1 MEKQEH
7 NSNADHEIVRK
18 EQENNKIEEE
28 ATNILKEYEQ
38 QKSRKK
44 RKENFRIKESYNKR
58 ERNNNPNKT

>member
-44 RKENFRIKESYNKR
+44 GRKTFE
-58 ERNNNPNKT
+58 